1 MEKRV
6 KNQKNG
12 FWRRDRPYLLS
23 GVVPLSR
30 IVDIDDG
37 TGSIREK
44 SDAGYDGSSRRG
56 RKNGDAAGG

>member
-6 KNQKNG
+6 KIRKR

-23 GVVPLSR
+23 GVVSLSR

-44 SDAGYDGSSRRG
+44 VTPVTM
-56 RKNGDAAGG
+56 AAVVGEEKR